1 MLPQPSKQTSIYN
14 IEIKTPKMRRLI
26 VLLIA
31 ACALIPTANA
41 GYGDHQHL
49 TPEQFQAKQRAYIT
63 EKAGLTAE
71 EADKFFPLYFELQK
85 RKNELNGQARDWMQ
99 KGRKDDITD
108 AEYGKI
114 LESVYDTRIAI
125 NELEKA
131 YLDKFRK
138 VLSNKKLYAVQL
150 AEVRFNRELLREMQ
164 QNMSRM
170 QKQPPRPG
178 ARPHDRK

>member
-1 MLPQPSKQTSIYN
+1 
-14 IEIKTPKMRRLI
+14 MRRLI

-31 ACALIPTANA
+31 VCALVPAAHA

-49 TPEQFQAKQRAYIT
+49 TPEEFQAKQRAYIT
-63 EKAGLTAE
+63 EKAELTTE

-99 KGRKDDITD
+99 KGRKDNITD

-114 LESVYDTRIAI
+114 LEGVYDARIAI

-131 YLDKFRK
+131 YLTNFRK

-150 AEVRFNRELLREMQ
+150 AEVRFNRELLRD
-164 QNMSRM
+164 M
-170 QKQPPRPG
+170 QKNVPPRKGQQSPPG
-178 ARPHDRK
+178 ARSRDRK